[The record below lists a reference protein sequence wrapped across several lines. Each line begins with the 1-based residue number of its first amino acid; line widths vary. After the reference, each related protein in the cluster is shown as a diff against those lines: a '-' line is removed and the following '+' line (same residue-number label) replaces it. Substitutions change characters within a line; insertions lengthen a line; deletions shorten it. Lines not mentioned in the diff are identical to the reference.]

1 MLRDLHLAIGRSH
14 RRTVSAYTRLFAL
27 LLGTWAECRL
37 QKVLYE
43 PGRQAFTDS
52 ERSIIRGS
60 QSQFDRWTS
69 SIDLAFRKQY
79 AISSGALHPPQ
90 MPATA
95 YYRYSAI
102 IDALDQDLRPVIEL
116 RNKLAHGQWL
126 YTLTNDELD
135 ISVAQMHAVRH
146 ENSLT
151 LKLKQ
156 NLLGHLADVIND
168 LVVSPPT
175 FDRDFDDRF
184 RGIESARIELRR
196 ADYHAYERQLK
207 DRYRRGQQKAK
218 TRRTDDE
225 VQRKIRERAYQ
236 IYESRGKQD
245 GNAVDDW
252 LKARKELLG

>member
-1 MLRDLHLAIGRSH
+1 M
-14 RRTVSAYTRLFAL
+14 
-27 LLGTWAECRL
+27 
-37 QKVLYE
+37 
-43 PGRQAFTDS
+43 
-52 ERSIIRGS
+52 
-60 QSQFDRWTS
+60 
-69 SIDLAFRKQY
+69 
-79 AISSGALHPPQ
+79 
-90 MPATA
+90 
-95 YYRYSAI
+95 
-102 IDALDQDLRPVIEL
+102 
-116 RNKLAHGQWL
+116 AHGQWL